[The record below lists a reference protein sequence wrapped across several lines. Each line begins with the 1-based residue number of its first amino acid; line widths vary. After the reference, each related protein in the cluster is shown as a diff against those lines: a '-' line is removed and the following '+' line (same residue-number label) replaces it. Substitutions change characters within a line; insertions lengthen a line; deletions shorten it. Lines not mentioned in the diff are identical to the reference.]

1 MMNPRRNSEAAQ
13 RAAARRQRED
23 EAPRLMTEVPA
34 LESLRLE
41 VEERREHG
49 TVSSSHI
56 RRVVIDNAPALFV
69 VGCNDRAC
77 KDGGHDVTSEVMRA
91 LRGRQESF
99 EGSHACEGQVGSAHC
114 ASVMHYKGIA
124 TFKASS

>member
-23 EAPRLMTEVPA
+23 EAPRLVAEVPA
-34 LESLRLE
+34 LESLRMD

-56 RRVVIDNAPALFV
+56 RRVVVEHAPALFV

-77 KDGGHDVTSEVMRA
+77 KEGGHDVTSEVMRA
-91 LRGRQESF
+91 LRSQKATF
-99 EGSHACEGQVGSAHC
+99 EGSHACEGQVGSARC
-114 ASVMHYKGIA
+114 ASVMHYKAVA
-124 TFKASS
+124 TYRAPS

>member
-13 RAAARRQRED
+13 RAAARRLRED
-23 EAPRLMTEVPA
+23 EAPRLMTEVPT
-34 LESLRLE
+34 LDSLRLE

-77 KDGGHDVTSEVMRA
+77 KEGGHDVTSEVMRA
-91 LRGRQESF
+91 LRAKKTEF
-99 EGSHACEGQVGSAHC
+99 DGSHPCEGNVGSARC
-114 ASVMHYKGIA
+114 ASVMHYKAFA
-124 TFKASS
+124 TYK

>member
-23 EAPRLMTEVPA
+23 EAPRLLAEVPS

-49 TVSSSHI
+49 TVSSTHI
-56 RRVVIDNAPALFV
+56 RRVVVENAPALFV
-69 VGCNDRAC
+69 VACNDRAC
-77 KDGGHDVTSEVMRA
+77 KDGGHDITSEVMRA
-91 LRGRQESF
+91 LRGKKTDF
-99 EGSHACEGQVGSAHC
+99 DGSHACEGQVGTARC
-114 ASVMHYKGIA
+114 ASIMHYKGVA
-124 TFKASS
+124 TYRPAP